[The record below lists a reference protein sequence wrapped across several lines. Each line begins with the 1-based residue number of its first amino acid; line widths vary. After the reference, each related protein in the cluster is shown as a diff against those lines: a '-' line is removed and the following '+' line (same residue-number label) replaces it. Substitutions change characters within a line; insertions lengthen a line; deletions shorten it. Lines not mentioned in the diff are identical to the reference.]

1 MSLRDI
7 LIKIFRQD
15 VGGVAIEMYNWVH
28 ILYLLIIVGSIAGMY
43 FLFKNK
49 GKEKQQLLL
58 KINAIVLIG
67 LYLTDF
73 LVHPFMYGGED
84 LLIVDKLPYHI
95 CTLSAIMIAI
105 INIFPNA
112 TKNIRVPVTIY
123 GLIGAFYYVFIP
135 SGVTGPD
142 VMAFCYKE
150 IQTFLYHGVLLGY
163 GVLALLFEDIKPD
176 FKKCWIDAI
185 VVAVIIL
192 ISLGANAAYSIPE
205 GHQYDWFFTTG
216 ISFGLPKALMPFIIF
231 GVFFG
236 TDMVVY
242 AICYLVKYLKN
253 KKNNTLVQ
261 KAC

>member
-15 VGGVAIEMYNWVH
+15 VGSIAIEMYNWVH
-28 ILYLLIIVGSIAGMY
+28 ILYLVLIVGSIVGVY
-43 FLFKNK
+43 FLFKDK
-49 GKEKQQLLL
+49 SKETQSLVL

-73 LVHPFMYGGED
+73 LVHPFMYGGQD
-84 LLIVDKLPYHI
+84 ALIVDKLPYHI
-95 CTLSAIMIAI
+95 CTLSAILIAI
-105 INIFPNA
+105 INIFPNK
-112 TKNIRVPVTIY
+112 TKAIRVPVTLL

-150 IQTFLYHGVLLGY
+150 IQTFVYHGVLLGY
-163 GVLALLFEDIKPD
+163 GVLALLFGDIKPD

-185 VVAVIIL
+185 VVVAIIL

-205 GHQYDWFFTTG
+205 EHQYDWFFTTG
-216 ISFGLPKALMPFIIF
+216 ISFGIPPGIMPFIIF

-236 TDMVVY
+236 TEMVIY
-242 AICYLVKYLKN
+242 GICYLIDYIFGN
-253 KKNNTLVQ
+253 FF
-261 KAC
+261 